1 MARGN
6 PFVIGVVGGFSGTR
20 PASARDERG
29 ARARFREVDRDGFDA
44 FFRAVAPRVDVSLA
58 FGRSVA
64 LSRFEDLHPDALVHR
79 FPALETLLAAREAVG
94 DPAAMRD
101 LLERA
106 GVDLSI
112 APEAEATVERE
123 RGGAVAGDASRL
135 LDSMLGGEGA
145 APAVSRRTAP
155 SGDPAF
161 DAMVA
166 EIVANT
172 GDPTDYARQD
182 RWRAAIDAELGARM
196 RAALHHPAFRA
207 TEATWRSLHALVMGS
222 ETGDALRI
230 RALDYARADLDR
242 ELEAEPKLEGTTL
255 YRLVADPDQDFS
267 GGDRFDLLV
276 TDFSFE
282 PSQGDV
288 RALLHLQ
295 ELAARARLPILAAAH
310 GGAVR
315 IEDASEEA
323 LARWNELQRAPGAR
337 WLGLCAPRLLLRAPY
352 GADTDP
358 IECFAFEEAGRG
370 ARAEAYLWGSSAFAL
385 ARAVA
390 RAVAAEGTPGAVER
404 FVQIGGLPIHV
415 YRAKGEAR
423 REGPV
428 ELHLPEKR
436 IEAYRLM
443 GLIPVTGIR
452 GQDAARILSLRSMAG
467 APLFAG

>member
-6 PFVIGVVGGFSGTR
+6 PFVIGVVGNLSGKQ
-20 PASARDERG
+20 PAAAGDQRN
-29 ARARFREVDRDGFDA
+29 ARARFREVDRDGLDA
-44 FFRAVAPRVDVSLA
+44 LFRALAPRVELGLA
-58 FGRSVA
+58 FADSVA
-64 LSRFEDLHPDALVHR
+64 LGRFEDLHPDALVHR
-79 FPALETLLAAREAVG
+79 FPALETLLAARDAVG

-106 GVDLSI
+106 GVELSI

-123 RGGAVAGDASRL
+123 RDGALAGDASQL

-145 APAVSRRTAP
+145 APAVSRRGAR
-155 SGDPAF
+155 SGAPAF

-166 EIVANT
+166 EIVADT
-172 GDPTDYARQD
+172 GDTTDYARQD

-196 RAALHHPAFRA
+196 RAVLHHPAFSA
-207 TEATWRSLHALVMGS
+207 TEATWRSLHALVMDA
-222 ETGDALRI
+222 ETGEALRI
-230 RALDYARADLDR
+230 RALDFARADLDR
-242 ELEAEPKLEGTTL
+242 ELEAEPKLEATTL
-255 YRLVADPDQDFS
+255 YRLVADPEEGFP
-267 GGDRFDLLV
+267 GGERFDLLV

-282 PSQGDV
+282 PSSGDV

-295 ELAARARLPILAAAH
+295 ELGARARVPMLAAAH

-315 IEDASEEA
+315 IEDASEDW
-323 LARWNELQRAPGAR
+323 LARWSELTRAAGAR

-358 IECFAFEEAGRG
+358 IECFAFEEAERG
-370 ARAEAYLWGSSAFAL
+370 ARADAYLWGSSAFAL

-390 RAVAAEGTPGAVER
+390 RAVAAGGAPDAVEH
-404 FVQIGGLPIHV
+404 FTQLAGLPIHV
-415 YRAKGEAR
+415 YRAEGEVCQA
-423 REGPV
+423 GPI
-428 ELHLPEKR
+428 ELHLTEKR

-443 GLIPVTGIR
+443 GLIPITGIR
-452 GQDAARILSLRSMAG
+452 GLDAARILSLRSMAG